1 MMCVMSHSVPAL
13 HGIHHLKVHVTEVR
27 RSARWYQRTLGYQPA
42 MEFHEGTRLVGYGMS
57 HANGGTVLTIR
68 LDPEQAHKTA
78 GWVYFEMGVPDR
90 AALQDLATRL
100 DALSVARGPL
110 VRTPIGWLLPGVFD
124 PDGHEMR
131 FYVSEPLP
139 EAHGPLRIHD
149 AGPSGWAESVDSI
162 HIDGPP

>member
-1 MMCVMSHSVPAL
+1 
-13 HGIHHLKVHVTEVR
+13 
-27 RSARWYQRTLGYQPA
+27 
-42 MEFHEGTRLVGYGMS
+42 
-57 HANGGTVLTIR
+57 VLTLR
-68 LDPEQAHKTA
+68 LDAEQANKTA
-78 GWVYFEMGVPDR
+78 GWVYFEMGVPDK
-90 AALQDLATRL
+90 AALQARL
-100 DALSVARGPL
+100 DALSVAHGPL

-162 HIDGPP
+162 DLDGRVSVAQLGTGRADPSHARVRS